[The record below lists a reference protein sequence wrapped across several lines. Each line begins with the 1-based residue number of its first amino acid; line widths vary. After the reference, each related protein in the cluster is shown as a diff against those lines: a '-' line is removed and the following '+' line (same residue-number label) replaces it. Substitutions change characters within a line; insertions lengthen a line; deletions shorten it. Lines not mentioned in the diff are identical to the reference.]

1 MSPHRQH
8 SRGPHPEDPELFAVE
23 KIPALRCAT
32 EELSWLLT
40 RNYAPRSAL
49 KLVGDRHA
57 LKARQ
62 RQALARAA
70 CSDQSLATRRAALI
84 PPDELRDRHLV
95 ADGFNLLITAE
106 VALARGVLL
115 RCRDDCLRDLA
126 SVHGSYRNVAQ
137 SPPAMTML
145 FDTLAELAPASVLW
159 LLDRPVSNSG
169 RLAVRFRQEAESRK
183 LPWEAKAVFHPDRAL
198 TASDRVVLSADG
210 PVLDCTALWCNLTP
224 HVIRLHVPNPWIV
237 DLAKAPT

>member
-1 MSPHRQH
+1 MSPHRQRN
-8 SRGPHPEDPELFAVE
+8 RGPHPEDPKLFAPE

-32 EELSWLLT
+32 DELSWPLT
-40 RNYAPRSAL
+40 RDYAHRSAL

-57 LKARQ
+57 LVARQ

-84 PPDELRDRHLV
+84 APHELKGRRLI

-106 VALARGVLL
+106 AALARGVLL
-115 RCRDDCLRDLA
+115 RCRDGCLRDLA
-126 SVHGSYRNVAQ
+126 SVHGAYRNVAQ

-145 FDTLAELAPASVLW
+145 FDALADLAPASVLW

-169 RLAVRFRQEAESRK
+169 RLALGLRQEAERRG

-198 TASDRVVLSADG
+198 AASDRVVLSADG

-224 HVIRLHVPNPWIV
+224 HVISLHVPDPWIV
-237 DLAKAPT
+237 DLV